1 MAEIVLRGRRY
12 PALFDLQNVKELQ
25 DHFGDLTVVAEKLN
39 DPEEAAYIIWLLVR
53 EGVELDNEEHH
64 RDNEAP
70 SLAVVKKLIS
80 FADLQGGLVA
90 SVEEAFMEFYGKNGS
105 GRQALQAMKTMLSES
120 GLTMPQSGTLTAT
133 ES

>member
-1 MAEIVLRGRRY
+1 MAEIVLRGRKY

-25 DHFGDLTVVAEKLN
+25 EHFGDLTVVAEKLN

-70 SLAVVKKLIS
+70 SLAIVKKLIS

-90 SVEEAFMEFYGKNGS
+90 SVEEAFMEFYGKNAS
-105 GRQALQAMKTMLSES
+105 GRQTLRAMQKMLSKS
-120 GLTMPQSGTLTAT
+120 GLTTPQNDTLTAT